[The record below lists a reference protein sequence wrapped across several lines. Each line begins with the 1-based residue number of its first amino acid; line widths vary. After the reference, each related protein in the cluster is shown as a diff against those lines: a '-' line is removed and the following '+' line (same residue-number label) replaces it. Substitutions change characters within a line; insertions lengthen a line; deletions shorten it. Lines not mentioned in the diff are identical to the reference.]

1 MRNAGLRF
9 RVGGLAVMVRETNG
23 VGAVRQCFMLGA
35 VDVPKSL
42 AALDDRAVYSQKVMS
57 A

>member
-1 MRNAGLRF
+1 
-9 RVGGLAVMVRETNG
+9 MVRETNG